1 MLRHGGRVP
10 VPRRTLYGEYVPT
23 RSVRDLEIELPVLDA
38 GELEPVSAPWHGNL
52 NDAHVKTGKSVS
64 GVLLDARL
72 RRSHLENLDL
82 TGAVW
87 EDVAAIGC
95 RFERVDLTAARLT
108 GVTLERCH
116 FIGCKLTWAHLSE
129 SSLNHV
135 LFENCR
141 LDAATLDE
149 VETTGPTGFSGC
161 VLVNTVV
168 RDCQLNQASMVGC
181 RLRQISFDSCD
192 LRGADLRGNRLSEIS
207 GISSLRGVT
216 IEPAQLADLT
226 DAVMR
231 DLGVVVRGPKS

>member
-1 MLRHGGRVP
+1 M
-10 VPRRTLYGEYVPT
+10 
-23 RSVRDLEIELPVLDA
+23 RDLEIELPALVA
-38 GELEPVSAPWHGNL
+38 GELEPVSAPWLGNL
-52 NDAHVKTGKSVS
+52 NDAHVKAGS
-64 GVLLDARL
+64 GTRSSLLDAKL

-82 TGAVW
+82 TGVVW
-87 EDVAAIGC
+87 EDVSAVGC

-116 FIGCKLTWAHLSE
+116 FVGCKLTWAHLAE
-129 SSLNHV
+129 STLDHV

-149 VETTGPTGFSGC
+149 VNTDGPTGFTGC
-161 VLVNTVV
+161 VLVNAVL
-168 RDCQLNQASMVGC
+168 RDCRLDRVSMTGC
-181 RLRQISFDSCD
+181 RLRQVAFDSCD
-192 LRGADLRGNRLSEIS
+192 LRGADLRGNRLAEVS

-231 DLGVVVRGPKS
+231 DLGVIVRGPKT